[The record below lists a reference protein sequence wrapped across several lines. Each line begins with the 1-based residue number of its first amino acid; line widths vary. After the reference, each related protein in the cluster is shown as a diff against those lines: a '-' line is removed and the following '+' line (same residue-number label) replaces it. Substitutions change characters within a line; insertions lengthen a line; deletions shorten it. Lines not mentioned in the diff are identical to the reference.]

1 MTKRAEE
8 LERWADRASK
18 LVYEFELAVEYN
30 QRGDEFAA
38 AWGMAKL
45 LKEISTDLPSW
56 RWSAGEDFDAGG
68 NDAVSEGL
76 SNWWVEKTKGGYGV
90 IKTDPP
96 LIKETVLRP
105 KNLMPQN
112 EDLLPGEG

>member
-1 MTKRAEE
+1 MTEKAEE
-8 LERWADRASK
+8 LARWAARASK

-30 QRGDEFAA
+30 QRDDEFAA

-45 LKEISTDLPSW
+45 LKEISTDLSSSGWP
-56 RWSAGEDFDAGG
+56 AGEDFGVDG

-76 SNWWVEKTKGGYGV
+76 SKWWVEKTKGGYGV

-105 KNLMPQN
+105 KDLYRN
-112 EDLLPGEG
+112 EVDE